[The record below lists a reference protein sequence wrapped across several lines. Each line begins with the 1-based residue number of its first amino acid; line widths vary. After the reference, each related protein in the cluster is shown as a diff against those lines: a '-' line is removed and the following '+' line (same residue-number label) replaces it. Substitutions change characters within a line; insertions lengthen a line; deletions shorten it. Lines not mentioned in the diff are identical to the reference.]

1 MRHTLTLSAGRRAA
15 VASQRG
21 VREYNM
27 DAGEVFEASTGVVA
41 AAVVDGIGNDR
52 DGADTMRELARIATR
67 VGATKGAL
75 TGILTAAAYIA
86 DPGTTRCRPNAVAVL
101 ALSDPAESTIELG
114 WVGDSHAYTWT
125 GTALERYT
133 APHTMGAFLRWNGD
147 IDVAPSH
154 DNWVRLS
161 LTNATA
167 TTVALSEAPADQLLL
182 LVSDGLD
189 SVPVDE
195 LEQLVTRYEDQPRQ
209 LADAIVAAAR
219 ADADG
224 YRDDATA
231 VVLTPVRSIPA

>member
-1 MRHTLTLSAGRRAA
+1 
-15 VASQRG
+15 
-21 VREYNM
+21 M

-52 DGADTMRELARIATR
+52 EGADTMREMARIATR

-75 TGILTAAAYIA
+75 AGILTAAAFIE
-86 DPGTTRCRPNAVAVL
+86 DPGTTGCRPDGVMVL
-101 ALSDPAESTIELG
+101 ALSDPAEATISLG
-114 WVGDSHAYTWT
+114 WVGDSHAYTWN
-125 GTALERYT
+125 GSALERCT
-133 APHTMGAFLRWNGD
+133 DPHTMGAFLRWNGD
-147 IDVAPSH
+147 MGLAPSH

-161 LTNATA
+161 LRNATA
-167 TTVALSEAPADQLLL
+167 TTTALSEAPADELLL

-195 LEQLVTRYEDQPRQ
+195 LEQLVKRYEDAPCQ

-219 ADADG
+219 VDAAG

-231 VVLTPVRSIPA
+231 VVLTPVRSFP